1 MKQTELTKR
10 EQIAAMVLQ
19 GLVSNPNTDVT
30 MIKYRYFSEQAVKYA
45 DTLIAEL
52 EKTEK
57 K

>member
-1 MKQTELTKR
+1 MNKTELTKR

-19 GLVSNPNTDVT
+19 GLVSNPKIDLSLMRHFTE
-30 MIKYRYFSEQAVKYA
+30 RAVKFA